1 MKSILK
7 NVIVVSLL
15 ATAPL
20 MAETASYSGF
30 DGAKALIGFEGGYSN
45 AEYSRKGLGNI
56 NNRSSDLGY
65 GGIKIGAE
73 TQSYRFFIGAR
84 VYDGSDFDSA
94 LSYGVELQYLMHFSS
109 MANMFIGINGGMV
122 DMELIDSGLNNHIEV
137 NEPYLGADI
146 GFNIHLGDSTDLEVG
161 AKYMSIDSTVA
172 GVNSSYQYTFDN
184 MITGYASIIFKF
196 KAD

>member
-65 GGIKIGAE
+65 GGIKIGAQTE
-73 TQSYRFFIGAR
+73 SYRLFLGAR
-84 VYDGSDFDSA
+84 VYDGSDFNSA
-94 LSYGVELQYLMHFSS
+94 VSYGAELQYLINFSS
-109 MANMFIGINGGMV
+109 MANMYIGINGGLLDV
-122 DMELIDSGLNNHIEV
+122 EYHDSEFNNDIELSD
-137 NEPYLGADI
+137 PYLGADI
-146 GFNIHLGDSTDLEVG
+146 GFNIHLGDSADLELG
-161 AKYMSIDSTVA
+161 ARYMSVDSKVA
-172 GVNSSYQYTFDN
+172 GVNPSYEYTFDN
-184 MITGYASIIFKF
+184 MVTGYASIIFKF